1 MDETV
6 IKRSPLKNRVNKDFG
21 LFQRGKALNENVTER
36 TKSSMEKKIKIMK
49 TPYCESQTNGEK
61 SLRIKKR
68 VIDCDDSFEGRM
80 KAA

>member
-1 MDETV
+1 
-6 IKRSPLKNRVNKDFG
+6 
-21 LFQRGKALNENVTER
+21 
-36 TKSSMEKKIKIMK
+36 MK